1 MTLEARVGEPVEP
14 TDLEVFLTAR
24 WGLHSHAAGRTW
36 WTPNQ
41 HPPWPL
47 HTAEVLHLD
56 EDLVHRAGFDA
67 RAESMLR
74 PLFSPGAYTT
84 FGFPRALR

>member
-1 MTLEARVGEPVEP
+1 MTLQARVGEPVEP

-24 WGLHSHAAGRTW
+24 WGLHSYAARRTW

-41 HPPWPL
+41 HAPWPL
-47 HTAEVLHLD
+47 YAAAVLHLE

-67 RAESMLR
+67 QAESMLR
-74 PLFSPGAYTT
+74 PLFSPGVYTT
-84 FGFPRALR
+84 FGLPRAL